1 MKIYK
6 ISQDVNNDY
15 DAYKSAVVYANN
27 EEEAKSIHPN
37 EQGYIEKLQNGISI
51 FIYTDAK
58 GGISYYE
65 PYNWAELK
73 YVKVEYLGENPNVTE
88 KGVILVSFNAG

>member
-6 ISQDVNNDY
+6 ISQDVNKDY
-15 DAYKSAVVYANN
+15 DTYDSAVVYAEN

-51 FIYTDAK
+51 FIYTDANA
-58 GGISYYE
+58 GISYYE
-65 PYNWAELK
+65 PYNWTELK
-73 YVKVEYLGENPNVTE
+73 NVKVEYLGENPNITK
-88 KGVILVSFNAG
+88 KGVILASFNAG